1 MIEKD
6 IEEKICDAA
15 RDSGWLVLKL
25 TSPSRRGA
33 PDRMLIRDGDVV
45 FLEIKTPKGRLS
57 APQVSCIK
65 ELRAHGATVGV
76 VDSLKAAMEVLD
88 KFNSPKSTRRNLKIT
103 Y

>member
-6 IEEKICDAA
+6 IEEKICQAA
-15 RDSGWLVLKL
+15 RDCGWLVLKL

-45 FLEIKTPKGRLS
+45 FLEIKTPKGKLS

-65 ELRAHGATVGV
+65 ELREHGATVGV
-76 VDSLKAAMEVLD
+76 VDSLEAAMRVLD
-88 KFNSPKSTRRNLKIT
+88 KFNVAKKYRRDIKIT